1 MKKNLDINVMVI
13 KIGGMMYKEL
23 DEILNDLESIGSD
36 KDELKKIRKIIIPIL
51 DKNNDL
57 DIIINEIIAKIVIE
71 SKRFLNLKNKD
82 NINYLTGFSS
92 SIYLPTFDNSGEVNI
107 LLTGGVRSRINENKI
122 DSNTLFDV
130 ASITKLFTLI
140 LTLKLSEDGIINLD
154 DKIVDIN
161 PDFKGLEDYTFND
174 LLRLHGVLATNG
186 VISSAS
192 NYEDAYN
199 ILKTVYLKDNTRNKN
214 KYNDLGAIIIGK
226 TIEKVM
232 SKRLGK
238 DINLNDLMN
247 EYIFKKVDMHNT
259 TYNPDR
265 NNISGNGGYDTLVH
279 DPSTRILNGI
289 SGSAGI
295 FTTSS
300 DLNKLANALYS
311 GKILSKDSLKRIGE
325 ITFPNS
331 FQCGKGNLG
340 VYVKSS
346 IPNKTYTP
354 DIFSTDSFAHQGW
367 TGAIAI
373 FDPNNYIHFNFLPNA
388 ILKEDDKYIYHDK
401 PIGYIKEFGKYYDK
415 IVDYIMMIYII
426 KKYYKVYKNQD
437 IEVNKYINI

>member
-1 MKKNLDINVMVI
+1 MN
-13 KIGGMMYKEL
+13 KEL
-23 DEILNDLESIGSD
+23 DSILDELESIGSD
-36 KDELKKIRKIIIPIL
+36 KDELKKIRKMIIPIL
-51 DKNNDL
+51 DKNNNL
-57 DIIINEIIAKIVIE
+57 DVIINEIIDKIVIE

-82 NINYLTGFSS
+82 NIKYITGFTS
-92 SIYLPTFDNSGEVNI
+92 SIYLPTFDSSDVNI
-107 LLTGGVRSRINENKI
+107 LLIGGVGSRVNNDFKI
-122 DSNTLFDV
+122 DKDTLFDV

-174 LLRLHGVLATNG
+174 LLRLHGVLATDG
-186 VISSAS
+186 KISNAS
-192 NYEDAYN
+192 NYEEAYN
-199 ILKTVYLKDNTRNKN
+199 ILKTVYLKNNTRKKN

-238 DINLNDLMN
+238 DINLNDLMS
-247 EYIFKKVDMHNT
+247 EYIFKKADMHNT
-259 TYNPDR
+259 TYNPDGD
-265 NNISGNGGYDTLVH
+265 NISGNGGYDTYVH

-300 DLNKLANALYS
+300 DLNKLAKALFS
-311 GKILSKDSLKRIGE
+311 NKILSKDSLKKIGE

-340 VYVKSS
+340 VYVKSN

-354 DIFSTDSFAHQGW
+354 DIFSTGSFAHQGW
-367 TGAIAI
+367 SGAIAI

-388 ILKEDDKYIYHDK
+388 ILKADDKYIFHDK
-401 PIGYIKEFGKYYDK
+401 PIDFIVEFGKFEDI
-415 IVDYIMMIYII
+415 IVDYIMIIYII
-426 KKYYKVYKNQD
+426 KKYYKEYKNQD
-437 IEVNKYINI
+437 IEINKFINI